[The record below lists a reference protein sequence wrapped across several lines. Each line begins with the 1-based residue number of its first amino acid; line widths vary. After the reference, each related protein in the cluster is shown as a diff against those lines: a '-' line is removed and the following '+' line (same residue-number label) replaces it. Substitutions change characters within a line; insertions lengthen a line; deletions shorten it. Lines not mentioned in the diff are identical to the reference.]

1 MQNSEADSR
10 FSQPSKNVVQ
20 VAANPGDDVW
30 LANCYF
36 AHNYV
41 ASAYLVDFRAVRSFG
56 EPQPTTPQLP
66 SSNSICY
73 RMTRQF
79 PDAPPEARA
88 SGLATA
94 RKATNDC
101 SYAKARGL
109 NHLTQ
114 SHRILLILEPAAV
127 LANHTFLPCCPYHP
141 GGMSRRI
148 GQPAPCHV
156 AFVRRQ
162 KTRLP
167 DLIFFEA
174 TSGSLSVRPG
184 DAHHP

>member
-1 MQNSEADSR
+1 VQNSEADSR

-79 PDAPPEARA
+79 PDAPPGGPSEWARDRTK
-88 SGLATA
+88 SNERLLL
-94 RKATNDC
+94 
-101 SYAKARGL
+101 AKARGR

-114 SHRILLILEPAAV
+114 SHRILLILKSDGV
-127 LANHTFLPCCPYHP
+127 FANHRISDNDLRRSKDKSLALWFLIAAEQHLWW
-141 GGMSRRI
+141 
-148 GQPAPCHV
+148 Q
-156 AFVRRQ
+156 
-162 KTRLP
+162 
-167 DLIFFEA
+167 
-174 TSGSLSVRPG
+174 
-184 DAHHP
+184 